1 MSQQILTIL
10 EADAYSPKLMTKRV
24 AKIVYTDLRYTR
36 PAPCLAPGVIVHRRT
51 PADTLIVARKGLNRQ
66 TIKRYALCSNGNL
79 RQTGANIRSKAVLV
93 HTNELGRI
101 SRAQESHLSSHG

>member
-1 MSQQILTIL
+1 MSQQILAIL

-51 PADTLIVARKGLNRQ
+51 PSIVDRKGLIRQ

-79 RQTGANIRSKAVLV
+79 RQIGANIRSKAVLV
-93 HTNELGRI
+93 RTNELGRI